1 MAAAAEAAEV
11 DKVTRSSIAT
21 GGAHASMVL
30 GSQTQP
36 IGETQAAYAVEIKR
50 VAVGDSMAFA
60 AVAAG
65 GRAAGAWVL
74 APIPYVVTGT
84 PVRRRGGGGEDYNT
98 GIFF

>member
-1 MAAAAEAAEV
+1 M
-11 DKVTRSSIAT
+11 
-21 GGAHASMVL
+21 
-30 GSQTQP
+30 
-36 IGETQAAYAVEIKR
+36 EIKC
-50 VAVGDSMAFA
+50 VAMGNSTAFA

-84 PVRRRGGGGEDYNT
+84 PVKRQGGGGEDYKT